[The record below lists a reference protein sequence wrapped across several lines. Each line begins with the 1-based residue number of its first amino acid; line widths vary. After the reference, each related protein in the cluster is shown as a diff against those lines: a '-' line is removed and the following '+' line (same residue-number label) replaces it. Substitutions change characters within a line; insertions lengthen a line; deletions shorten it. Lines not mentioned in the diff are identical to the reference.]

1 MGVMGRA
8 LNCESRQSLPS
19 SLAPSLKLF
28 LVCHLVTT
36 RIFISTRRREGGRT
50 QGKDEDDDGVKE
62 EGERKEGE
70 RWGDRRG
77 KKTPVS
83 KGEGGCKVVER

>member
-1 MGVMGRA
+1 M
-8 LNCESRQSLPS
+8 N
-19 SLAPSLKLF
+19 
-28 LVCHLVTT
+28 
-36 RIFISTRRREGGRT
+36 
-50 QGKDEDDDGVKE
+50 E

-83 KGEGGCKVVER
+83 KGEGGMQSDGEVETILHINKLFG